1 MSKLN
6 KFWNTNARPD
16 GRLGRLALRMMN
28 VTHSPMAKWN
38 LSLIDFQPR
47 WTILDVGCGGGK
59 NITRM
64 LRRSQGSTVYGIDY
78 SEESV
83 AMSTKVNRKHIG
95 TRCFITQ
102 GNVMQLPYE
111 EAKFDL
117 VTAYETVYF
126 WPDLEKAFSEVYRVL
141 KPGGVFSFS
150 YGDER
155 SSTMRYWATE
165 IEAMRILP
173 LDEIKQLLVNA
184 GFSNLKT
191 TLKGGY
197 SVNFTMCKK

>member
-1 MSKLN
+1 MGKL
-6 KFWNTNARPD
+6 KKIWNTNARPD

-28 VTHSPMAKWN
+28 VTHTPMAMWN
-38 LSLIDFQPR
+38 LSLIHFQPR

-59 NITRM
+59 NIARM

-78 SEESV
+78 SAESV

-126 WPDLEKAFSEVYRVL
+126 WPNLEKAFSEVYRVL
-141 KPGGVFSFS
+141 KPKGVFSFS

-155 SSTMRYWATE
+155 SSSMRYWANE
-165 IEAMRILP
+165 IEAMCILP
-173 LDEIKQLLVNA
+173 LDEIKQLLADA
-184 GFSNLKT
+184 GFTDIKT
-191 TLKGGY
+191 TGKGGY
-197 SVNFTMCKK
+197 SVNFTMCK